1 MIKLQVA
8 VDKVTSYVYNDSDD
22 LRKGLLKMLATQMKV
37 QTIESNSAVVANT
50 PFNAAIIVDWIQ
62 FCDVQLCTQ
71 KTYDKAV
78 QNFVGYLESNGIAK
92 PQREDIISYREWLL
106 KSGYKV
112 SSVRLY
118 MTICKKFFRWLSS
131 RSLYPNVADGVK
143 LPAMP
148 QDEHAR
154 DALTLEESKAAILSF
169 KGTSEKDLRDKAI
182 MALMLNCGL
191 RSVEI
196 VRLDV
201 GDIEKRRGQWFL
213 KIHGKARAGKTDSIQ
228 ISSALKKLVD
238 DYLSVRAGVKK
249 GTPLFV
255 STANRNRGARLETQ
269 SISRLAKRVFAKIGI
284 ESERVTCHSCRHSAA
299 TLMLQA
305 GVPIRQVQ
313 KILRHRSAV
322 TTEIYL
328 HDLDAFNNCGV
339 NILSNLLF
347 SKE

>member
-1 MIKLQVA
+1 M
-8 VDKVTSYVYNDSDD
+8 TT
-22 LRKGLLKMLATQMKV
+22 TQMKV
-37 QTIESNSAVVANT
+37 MTIESSVAIVANT
-50 PFNAAIIVDWIQ
+50 PFSASSVADWIA
-62 FCDVQLCTQ
+62 FCDVQSTTQ

-78 QNFVGYLESNGIAK
+78 QNFIGYLKSNSIAQPK
-92 PQREDIISYREWLL
+92 REDVISYRNWLL
-106 KSGYKV
+106 ADGYKV

-118 MTICKKFFRWLSS
+118 LTICKKFFRWLSS
-131 RSLYPNVADGVK
+131 RNLYPNVADGVK

-148 QDEHAR
+148 SDEHAR

-191 RSVEI
+191 RSIEI

-201 GDIEKRRGQWFL
+201 GDIEKRRGQWFI
-213 KIHGKARAGKTDSIQ
+213 KVHGKARAGKTDSVQ

-238 DYLSVRAGVKK
+238 DYLSVRALGKK

-255 STANRNRGARLETQ
+255 STANRNRGSRLETQ
-269 SISRLAKRVFAKIGI
+269 SVSRLAKKTFAKIGI
-284 ESERVTCHSCRHSAA
+284 ESDRVTCHSCRHSAA

-322 TTEIYL
+322 TTEIYS
-328 HDLDAFNNCGV
+328 HDLDAFNNHGV
-339 NILSNLLF
+339 QILSNLLF

>member
-1 MIKLQVA
+1 MTNA
-8 VDKVTSYVYNDSDD
+8 
-22 LRKGLLKMLATQMKV
+22 
-37 QTIESNSAVVANT
+37 IEVMAIETTKAAVVTNN
-50 PFNAAIIVDWIQ
+50 PFNAATLADWIA
-62 FCDVQLCTQ
+62 FCDVQPATQ

-78 QNFVGYLESNGIAK
+78 QNFVGYLKSNGIAQ
-92 PQREDIISYREWLL
+92 PQREDVIGYRDRLL
-106 KSGYKV
+106 ADGYKV

-118 MTICKKFFRWLSS
+118 LTIVKKFFRWLSS
-131 RSLYPNVADGVK
+131 RSIYPNVADGVK

-148 QDEHAR
+148 SDEHAR

-169 KGTSEKDLRDKAI
+169 KGSSEKDLRDKAI

-191 RSVEI
+191 RSIEI

-201 GDIEKRRGQWFL
+201 GDIEKRRGQWFI
-213 KIHGKARAGKTDSIQ
+213 KVHGKARAGKTDSVQ
-228 ISSALKKLVD
+228 ISSALKKLID
-238 DYLSVRAGVKK
+238 DYLSVRAEVKK

-269 SISRLAKRVFAKIGI
+269 SVSRLAKKVFAKIGI
-284 ESERVTCHSCRHSAA
+284 ESDRVTCHSCRHSAA

-313 KILRHRSAV
+313 RVLRHRSAV
-322 TTEIYL
+322 TTEIYS
-328 HDLDAFNNCGV
+328 HDLDAFNNQGV
-339 NILSNLLF
+339 QILSNLLF